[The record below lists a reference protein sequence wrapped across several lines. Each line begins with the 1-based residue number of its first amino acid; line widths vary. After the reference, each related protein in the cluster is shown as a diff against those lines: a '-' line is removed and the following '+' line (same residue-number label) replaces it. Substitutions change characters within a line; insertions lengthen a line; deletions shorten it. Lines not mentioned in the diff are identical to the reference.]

1 VKRNRRL
8 SYSKIFNVIF
18 VKVFHFLAR
27 AQIQVFHKNETKNKV
42 IRPTYGVTFIKMRQ
56 KIK

>member
-1 VKRNRRL
+1 MFWLQVEATSETQYRHL
-8 SYSKIFNVIF
+8 SNSKLFYVIF

-42 IRPTYGVTFIKMRQ
+42 IRNT
-56 KIK
+56 